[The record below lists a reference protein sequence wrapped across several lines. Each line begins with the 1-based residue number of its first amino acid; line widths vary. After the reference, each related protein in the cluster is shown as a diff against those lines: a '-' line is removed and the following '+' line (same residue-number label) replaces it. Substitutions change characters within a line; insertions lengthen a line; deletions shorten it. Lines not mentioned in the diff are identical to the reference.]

1 MGIIKEV
8 KAPAFINTTVVETG
22 MVVDDGDTDVTFIS
36 NGTSVITMEILDLD
50 SFASMELNCRKDLPY
65 LIFAI
70 KKARYE
76 TITEPYTV
84 GTTTGFVTVGS
95 SDGKVE
101 LAIFKGKDMA
111 SARFSPMEAEMLV
124 ATLRSCH

>member
-1 MGIIKEV
+1 MSTIEEV
-8 KAPAFINTTVVETG
+8 KAPAVIKTTVVETG

-84 GTTTGFVTVGS
+84 GTTTGFVAVGS

-101 LAIFKGKDMA
+101 VKIFKGKDMA
-111 SARFSPMEAEMLV
+111 SARFSPMEAETLI
-124 ATLRSCH
+124 ATLRSCY